1 MKHETDILT
10 DILIAPPDT
19 EVLTSE
25 MLGNAITTVEYGE
38 DGTRQCRYIG
48 YIDKNGKRLYLF
60 LTPTLRAAYDEKQLC
75 AHALNLM
82 KLARIEAAKAGKTR
96 R

>member
-1 MKHETDILT
+1 MSVMHET

-38 DGTRQCRYIG
+38 DGTRHCKYLG
-48 YIDKNGKRLYLF
+48 YTHKNGKRLYLF
-60 LTPTLRAAYDEKQLC
+60 LTPTLSVSYDEKQLC
-75 AHALNLM
+75 AHALDLM
-82 KLARIEAAKAGKTR
+82 KVARIAAAKAGKTR

>member
-1 MKHETDILT
+1 MSVKHET

-38 DGTRQCRYIG
+38 DGTMECKYLG
-48 YIDKNGKRLYLF
+48 YTDKNGKRLYLF
-60 LTPTLRAAYDEKQLC
+60 LTPNLRAAYDEKQLC
-75 AHALNLM
+75 AHALGLM
-82 KLARIEAAKAGKTR
+82 KLARIEAANRGKTT
-96 R
+96 

>member
-1 MKHETDILT
+1 MSVKHETDIL
-10 DILIAPPDT
+10 ILPPDT

-38 DGTRQCRYIG
+38 DGTRHCRYLG
-48 YIDKNGKRLYLF
+48 YTHRNGKRLYLF
-60 LTPTLRAAYDEKQLC
+60 LTPTLSVSYDEKQLC
-75 AHALNLM
+75 AHALDLM
-82 KLARIEAAKAGKTR
+82 KVARIAAAKAGKTR